1 MPFSVRVANHQ
12 GNQMLNICDSHLLG
26 KNVSENDLTIKISRN
41 YYGEK
46 IIEKEEAI
54 TLLKSCSIINMVG
67 KETISLSLSLGVGT
81 QQSIKTIDSVPFL
94 IVFKM

>member
-1 MPFSVRVANHQ
+1 MPFSVRVANYQ

-26 KNVSENDLTIKISRN
+26 KNVSKNDLTIKISRN

>member
-1 MPFSVRVANHQ
+1 MPFSVRVANYQ

-54 TLLKSCSIINMVG
+54 TLLKSCSIINMAG
-67 KETISLSLSLGVGT
+67 KETISLSLSLGIGT
-81 QQSIKTIDSVPFL
+81 QQGIKTIDSVPFL

>member
-1 MPFSVRVANHQ
+1 MPFSVRVANCQ

-26 KNVSENDLTIKISRN
+26 KNISENDLTIKISRN

-67 KETISLSLSLGVGT
+67 KETISLSLRLGIGV

>member
-1 MPFSVRVANHQ
+1 
-12 GNQMLNICDSHLLG
+12 MLNICDSHLLG

-67 KETISLSLSLGVGT
+67 KETISLSLSLGIGT

>member
-1 MPFSVRVANHQ
+1 
-12 GNQMLNICDSHLLG
+12 MLNICDSHLLG

-54 TLLKSCSIINMVG
+54 ILLKSCSIINMVG
-67 KETISLSLSLGVGT
+67 KETISLSLSLGIGS

>member
-1 MPFSVRVANHQ
+1 
-12 GNQMLNICDSHLLG
+12 MLNICDSHLLG

-54 TLLKSCSIINMVG
+54 TLLKSCSIINMAG
-67 KETISLSLSLGVGT
+67 TETISLSLSLGIGA

>member
-1 MPFSVRVANHQ
+1 MPFSVRVANYQ

-26 KNVSENDLTIKISRN
+26 KNISKNDLTIKISRN

-67 KETISLSLSLGVGT
+67 KETISLSLSLGIGV

>member
-1 MPFSVRVANHQ
+1 MPFSVRVANYQ

-54 TLLKSCSIINMVG
+54 TLLKSCSIINMAG
-67 KETISLSLSLGVGT
+67 KETISLSLSLGIGV
-81 QQSIKTIDSVPFL
+81 QQGIKTIDNVPFL

>member
-1 MPFSVRVANHQ
+1 
-12 GNQMLNICDSHLLG
+12 MLNICDSHLLG
-26 KNVSENDLTIKISRN
+26 KNVSKNDLTIKISRN

-67 KETISLSLSLGVGT
+67 KETISLSLSLGIGV